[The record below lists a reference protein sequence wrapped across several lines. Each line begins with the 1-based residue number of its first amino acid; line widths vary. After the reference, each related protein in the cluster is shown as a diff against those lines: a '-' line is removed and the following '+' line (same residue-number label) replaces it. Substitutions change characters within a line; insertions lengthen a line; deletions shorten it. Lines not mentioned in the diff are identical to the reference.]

1 MKVRALSIAYR
12 RIGTA
17 VDVLAV
23 AVMLTW
29 LALAVG
35 QGGLPSI

>member
-1 MKVRALSIAYR
+1 MKVRALSIAYH

-17 VDVLAV
+17 VDMLAV
-23 AVMLTW
+23 TVLLTW

-35 QGGLPSI
+35 QGGSPSI